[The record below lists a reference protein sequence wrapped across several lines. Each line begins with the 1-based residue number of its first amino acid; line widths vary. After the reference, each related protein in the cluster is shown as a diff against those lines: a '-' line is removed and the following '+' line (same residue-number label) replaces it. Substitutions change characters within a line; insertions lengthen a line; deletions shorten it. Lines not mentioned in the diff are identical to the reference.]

1 MLHDITLCTTF
12 QRSHYLPFGHLP
24 FGNYFSSVFAV
35 TLYIFCIERLTYKT
49 SGNPLVWITARLNY
63 VLLHKNEIFREP
75 YRVCKLSEN
84 NHALWHNT
92 MNIYYISFNGIDN
105 CHLPTKSYIAHQ
117 LTIFDGQLNINAG

>member
-1 MLHDITLCTTF
+1 MAENGGEILKYNDFEFTVIW
-12 QRSHYLPFGHLP
+12 
-24 FGNYFSSVFAV
+24 NFSDAPQN
-35 TLYIFCIERLTYKT
+35 K
-49 SGNPLVWITARLNY
+49 
-63 VLLHKNEIFREP
+63 IFREP